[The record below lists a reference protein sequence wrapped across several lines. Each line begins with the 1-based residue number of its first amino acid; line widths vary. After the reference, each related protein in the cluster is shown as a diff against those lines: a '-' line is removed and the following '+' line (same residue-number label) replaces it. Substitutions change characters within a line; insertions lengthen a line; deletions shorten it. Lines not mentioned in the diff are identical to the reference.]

1 MVPFGDKDTWL
12 SFGGNMYTDELK
24 NSWYYAGAISELS
37 DFYLVKQISKKTLEK
52 QLPAIESEI
61 AVFAA
66 VILLLF
72 VVYGVCLYLW
82 ILTPMAYLKK
92 SMGVIQQGNLNYR
105 IQELNNCSAEFDAV
119 IQEFN
124 YLMDHIKNLKIQ
136 MYEERLA
143 GKETELQY
151 LSRQIQPHFILN
163 TLKYSLQGTTQGRY
177 LTGGVPPVRFSM

>member
-1 MVPFGDKDTWL
+1 M
-12 SFGGNMYTDELK
+12 
-24 NSWYYAGAISELS
+24 
-37 DFYLVKQISKKTLEK
+37 EK

-143 GKETELQY
+143 GKK
-151 LSRQIQPHFILN
+151 RNFNI
-163 TLKYSLQGTTQGRY
+163 
-177 LTGGVPPVRFSM
+177 